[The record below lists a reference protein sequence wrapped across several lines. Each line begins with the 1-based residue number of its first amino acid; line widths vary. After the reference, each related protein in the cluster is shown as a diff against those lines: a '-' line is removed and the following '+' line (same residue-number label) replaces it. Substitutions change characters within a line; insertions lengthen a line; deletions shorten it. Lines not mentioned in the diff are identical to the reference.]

1 MADIAYYDGF
11 VSLCMQVG
19 NTKLICEI
27 AADSDVSDM
36 RTLLTQK
43 QTSTATQ
50 PREAIQAAQWY
61 YR

>member
-27 AADSDVSDM
+27 AADSDVLDM
-36 RTLLTQK
+36 RTLLT